1 MRDLL
6 SWNLPLGR
14 WGGVHVR
21 LHFFF
26 ILFAVVALHLAHGA
40 ELSGYAA
47 MSLAILL
54 VSVLAH
60 EFAHCFA
67 AWKTGGH
74 ADQIIL
80 WPFGGLTHVNVTQD
94 PQIEIVT
101 ALAGP
106 MVNLA
111 VCLVVLPAIIAS
123 QTGISALLNPLSP
136 PVPLVQ
142 LTWPDGLRMTFWINW
157 LLALVNLLPAYP
169 MDGGRAMRAMLWQR
183 WDYHRAAVAM
193 VRIAIGTA
201 VAMVVLAMLVQSRH
215 EYAALPL
222 VLFGLFLFFSARQE
236 AERMREHESGDATL
250 GYDFSQG
257 YTSLERH
264 ESPRRERKPGPLR
277 RWLEARRTARIER
290 QQQQEVDEER
300 RVDEI
305 LARLHETGM
314 AGLSDEDRALLDRV
328 SARYRDRQSR

>member
-14 WGGVHVR
+14 WGGVQVR

-26 ILFAVVALHLAHGA
+26 ILFAVVALHLGHGA
-40 ELSGYAA
+40 DLTAYAA
-47 MSLAILL
+47 MSLAILF
-54 VSVLAH
+54 VSVLLH

-74 ADQIIL
+74 ADQIML

-94 PQIEIVT
+94 PQVEIVT

-106 MVNLA
+106 MANLA
-111 VCLVVLPAIIAS
+111 VCLVLLPAIIVS

-142 LTWPDGLRMTFWINW
+142 LAWPDGLRMTFWINW
-157 LLALVNLLPAYP
+157 LLAVVNLLPAYP
-169 MDGGRAMRAMLWQR
+169 LDGGRAMRAVLWQR
-183 WDYHRAAVAM
+183 WDYYRAAVVM
-193 VRIAIGTA
+193 VRIAIGTSI
-201 VAMVVLAMLVQSRH
+201 AMVLLALVVQTRH
-215 EYAALPL
+215 EYASLPL

-236 AERMREHESGDATL
+236 AERVREHEAGDGAL

-264 ESPRRERKPGPLR
+264 DAPRRERKAGPLK
-277 RWLEARRTARIER
+277 RWLKARRTARIER
-290 QQQQEVDEER
+290 QQQREIEEER

-314 AGLSDEDRALLDRV
+314 AGLSEEDRMLLDRV
-328 SARYRDRQSR
+328 SARYRDRQRR

>member
-14 WGGVHVR
+14 WGGVQVR
-21 LHFFF
+21 LHFIF
-26 ILFAVVALHLAHGA
+26 ILFAVVALHLADRA
-40 ELSGYAA
+40 DLLGYAA

-54 VSVLAH
+54 VSVVLH

-80 WPFGGLTHVNVTQD
+80 WPFGGLMHVNVTQD
-94 PQIEIVT
+94 PQIEFVT

-106 MVNLA
+106 VVNLA
-111 VCLVVLPAIIAS
+111 VCLILLPAIIAS
-123 QTGISALLNPLSP
+123 QSGVMSLLNPLSP

-142 LTWPDGLRMTFWINW
+142 LGWQDGLRMTFWINW
-157 LLALVNLLPAYP
+157 LLAIVNLLPAYP
-169 MDGGRAMRAMLWQR
+169 LDGGRAMRAVLWQR
-183 WDYHRAAVAM
+183 WDYYRAAVVM
-193 VRIAIGTA
+193 VRIAMGTA
-201 VAMVVLAMLVQSRH
+201 ITMFLLALVVQSRY
-215 EYAALPL
+215 EYASLPL

-236 AERMREHESGDATL
+236 AERVREHETGDGSL

-264 ESPRRERKPGPLR
+264 DAPRRERKPGPLK
-277 RWLEARRTARIER
+277 RWLKARRAARIER
-290 QQQQEVDEER
+290 QQQQEISEER

-314 AGLSDEDRALLDRV
+314 AGISEEDRALLDRV
-328 SARYRDRQSR
+328 SARYRDRQRR

>member
-1 MRDLL
+1 MRDFL

-14 WGGVHVR
+14 WGGVQVR

-26 ILFAVVALHLAHGA
+26 ILFAVMALHLAHRA
-40 ELSGYAA
+40 DLFGYAA

-54 VSVLAH
+54 VSVLVH

-74 ADQIIL
+74 ADQIVL
-80 WPFGGLTHVNVTQD
+80 WPFGGLMHVNVTQD

-101 ALAGP
+101 AVAGP
-106 MVNLA
+106 LVNLA
-111 VCLVVLPAIIAS
+111 VCLVLLPAIIAS
-123 QTGISALLNPLSP
+123 QSGLASLLNPLSP

-142 LTWPDGLRMTFWINW
+142 LGWQDGLRMTFWINL
-157 LLALVNLLPAYP
+157 LLAMVNLLPAYP
-169 MDGGRAMRAMLWQR
+169 LDGGRAMRAVLWQR
-183 WDYHRAAVAM
+183 WDYYRAAVVM
-193 VRIAIGTA
+193 VRIAMGTA
-201 VAMVVLAMLVQSRH
+201 IAMFLLALVVQSRH
-215 EYAALPL
+215 EYASLPL

-236 AERMREHESGDATL
+236 AERVREHEAGDGSL

-264 ESPRRERKPGPLR
+264 DAPRRERRPGPLK
-277 RWLEARRTARIER
+277 RWLKARRAARLE
-290 QQQQEVDEER
+290 QQQQREISEER

-328 SARYRDRQSR
+328 SARYRDRQRR